1 MTAQATT
8 IGTTNIGRRAAHPR
22 ITEESSLPRIIVS
35 PRTKLAAGAIAV
47 ALSIALLTALLPS
60 MAGAPLA
67 GGTPHP
73 MPAPAPSILV
83 TGAD

>member
-60 MAGAPLA
+60 MAGAPVPRVA
-67 GGTPHP
+67 PHA
-73 MPAPAPSILV
+73 MPAPTPIVVV